1 MYLCKVYKCFD
12 LHFSHNPAVNLDRT
26 FIRELCLFRDDYSLI
41 DNNDII
47 KEELSHYNKVFMRLL
62 M

>member
-1 MYLCKVYKCFD
+1 MYKCFD
-12 LHFSHNPAVNLDRT
+12 LHFSHNPAVNLDGT

-47 KEELSHYNKVFMRLL
+47 KEELSHIIKYLCVS
-62 M
+62 